1 MYSFLPKLSQQLGQL
16 AKMNKNPYINNPNPP
31 FEPPEGPGNVYK
43 NLLEGDK
50 ERFYRNYD
58 NKWYVAGESDGKD
71 WKDISPEGWNEMLNN
86 RITTDTGKQALY
98 KQGNPEYTVNAQYDP
113 LKGLNMPQMPNIF
126 SNTVTKE
133 SNNLLYDENEMSYN
147 PTASLDE
154 RTKALKYKE
163 LDKYRDEKGM
173 LPLGIIPE
181 LGYHPYFDNQFVPGM
196 DINQQVTLGANK
208 ILSPNDMGGAGVM
221 KNTGPEPTT
230 YLDQIMGNVET
241 PYVPK
246 YIPFTSPEE
255 MFRAEM
261 NVTPEPEITLDQIP
275 TINDEK
281 LNQFNKQ
288 QAAEALQ
295 LQAKSWMGNI
305 FSGNNNNNP
314 SDKVKNWM
322 SGLFKEEPNE
332 STEPPK
338 NKFGLAEGY
347 YLGNSLL
354 NASAAINNMVQPEPP
369 SIQMKLPHFERQRL
383 NPEQYDAMR
392 SQIGEQSNAAYRLQ
406 RENISQASD
415 LMKGLAAVTSGTQQ
429 AMMNVGLNQAGAEQQ
444 IQNINQQ
451 ISMQE
456 QGLQTDTLNKE
467 AITNWQIQD
476 EFYKTKGQAISSAL
490 AALSQT
496 GGQFAKYKTMQEMIN
511 KQDAINKS
519 AAEINNEMQASLLQ
533 YELSE
538 SALSSQEYQDYYKSQ
553 RTAEQERINKE
564 LLGDE
569 KYKAF
574 NDYYNGVI
582 PSYSSYQYN
591 IDSPE
596 SQEKLRT
603 INVAKRFQSEY
614 PLGAAP
620 DITKFPNDKEGY
632 DKAVAEYNKYK
643 AYNDRYNNDPRYKA
657 YEAEQAFW
665 KEALEKFNE
674 SALKKSTAETYLKSR
689 NLPTQT
695 EILQRLKAISERG
708 AQSFE

>member
-1 MYSFLPKLSQQLGQL
+1 MYSFLPKVTQQL
-16 AKMNKNPYINNPNPP
+16 NK
-31 FEPPEGPGNVYK
+31 FK
-43 NLLEGDK
+43 
-50 ERFYRNYD
+50 
-58 NKWYVAGESDGKD
+58 
-71 WKDISPEGWNEMLNN
+71 
-86 RITTDTGKQALY
+86 
-98 KQGNPEYTVNAQYDP
+98 GNPFV
-113 LKGLNMPQMPNIF
+113 GPQ
-126 SNTVTKE
+126 
-133 SNNLLYDENEMSYN
+133 NNLEVFNGEYFEVFPPAKEIDYLKDMSYD

-154 RTKALKYKE
+154 RTRALKYKE
-163 LDKYRDEKGM
+163 LDKYRNEKDV
-173 LPLGIIPE
+173 LPAGIIPE
-181 LGYHPYFDNQFVPGM
+181 LGYNPYFDNQYLPG
-196 DINQQVTLGANK
+196 INTFNK
-208 ILSPNDMGGAGVM
+208 IITEPKKALSPDDMGGAGAM
-221 KNTGPEPTT
+221 ANTGPEPTP
-230 YLDQIMGNVET
+230 YLDQLMGKVET
-241 PYVPK
+241 PYVMDFA
-246 YIPFTSPEE
+246 PFTSEEE
-255 MFRAEM
+255 MLRYY
-261 NVTPEPEITLDQIP
+261 NPRQQDPEIIAGDDGDISKLRGDYEGDIGLLRSNVEGDGDMSYVKP
-275 TINDEK
+275 NPANPLNPINPIV
-281 LNQFNKQ
+281 Q
-288 QAAEALQ
+288 
-295 LQAKSWMGNI
+295 S
-305 FSGNNNNNP
+305 
-314 SDKVKNWM
+314 
-322 SGLFKEEPNE
+322 
-332 STEPPK
+332 PK

-383 NPEQYDAMR
+383 NPEPYDNMR
-392 SQIGEQSNAAYRLQ
+392 SQIRDQGTQAYRLQ

-429 AMMNVGLNQAGAEQQ
+429 ALMGVGAQQAGAEQQ
-444 IQNINQQ
+444 IQGINQQ

-456 QGLQTDTLNKE
+456 QGMQTDTLNKE

-490 AALSQT
+490 AGLSQT
-496 GGQFAKYKTMQEMIN
+496 GGQYAKYKTMQDMVE

-569 KYKAF
+569 KYKAL
-574 NDYYNGVI
+574 NDYNNSVI

-620 DITKFPNDKEGY
+620 DITKFPNDKPGY

-674 SALKKSTAETYLKSR
+674 STLKKSTAETYLKSR

-708 AQSFE
+708 AQSF